1 MTDERVGPDLQRVLN
16 RVQRPQR
23 AVLLELVGRA
33 RLDVPAAV
41 TVEGAATAV
50 RPYAWLLE
58 RVGDEGVKLTAA
70 GYLPP
75 AVVVEAMTVL
85 GDRVDW
91 IGKGNRE
98 DLTIPVLDL
107 RESAQQL
114 KLVRKSKGRLVL
126 SPAGRRLRA
135 DPVALWQYLAQSLPG
150 SPDQVEG
157 DAGTLLLLR
166 MAAGEPDSWNGTGD
180 FVAQSLAAMGWQRGY
195 SGAPPDRS
203 LSQSALWS
211 ARSMLQRLGYLSS
224 RWYSDV
230 AEQPSPEAAQFAR
243 AALQV
248 PVETVQPPR
257 ANVDGPRRGRQPS
270 VALPDLDLA
279 RIKRWCEGRV
289 PLSAQDQVRLE
300 FEVAGMS
307 VTIVERRAPW
317 HDDPSPEWTRLP
329 IARLRFSA
337 TTRSWSLF
345 WRDRNEKFH
354 SYPPLPASPTVQ
366 TLLDEID
373 RDPTAIFWG

>member
-1 MTDERVGPDLQRVLN
+1 MTDELVGPDLRRVLS
-16 RVQRPQR
+16 RVKGPQR
-23 AVLLELVGRA
+23 AAVLELVARA

-41 TVEGAATAV
+41 TVEAAATAV

-75 AVVVEAMTVL
+75 AVVVEAMTTFQ
-85 GDRVDW
+85 DRQDW

-107 RESAQQL
+107 RESAQRL

-135 DPVALWQYLAQSLPG
+135 DPVALWRYLAQSLPG
-150 SPDQVEG
+150 SPDQVDG

-166 MAAGEPDSWNGTGD
+166 VAAGEPDSWSDTGD
-180 FVAQSLAAMGWQRGY
+180 FVARSLAAMGWQQGY

-203 LSQSALWS
+203 LAQSALW
-211 ARSMLQRLGYLSS
+211 ATRSLLQRLGYLSS
-224 RWYSDV
+224 RGYLDV
-230 AEQPSPEAAQFAR
+230 EEQPSLEAAEFAR

-248 PVETVQPPR
+248 PVVEVQPPR
-257 ANVDGPRRGRQPS
+257 ANVGGPRRRRQPS
-270 VALPDLDLA
+270 VALPDLDVA

-289 PLSAQDQVRLE
+289 PRSAQNEVRVE
-300 FEVAGMS
+300 FEVADLS

-317 HDDPSPEWTRLP
+317 PDDPNPLWTRFP
-329 IARLRFSA
+329 VARLQFSSG
-337 TTRSWSLF
+337 TQTWSLF
-345 WRDRNEKFH
+345 WRDRYERYH
-354 SYPPLPASPTVQ
+354 TYERLPASPTVQ
-366 TLLDEID
+366 PLLDEIG

>member
-1 MTDERVGPDLQRVLN
+1 MTDELVGPDLRRVLS
-16 RVQRPQR
+16 RVQGPQR
-23 AVLLELVGRA
+23 AAVLELVSRA

-41 TVEGAATAV
+41 TVEAAATAV

-75 AVVVEAMTVL
+75 AVVVEAMTAL
-85 GDRVDW
+85 QDRQDW

-98 DLTIPVLDL
+98 DLTMPVLDL
-107 RESAQQL
+107 RESAAQL

-135 DPVALWQYLAQSLPG
+135 DPVALWRHLAQSLPG
-150 SPDQVEG
+150 SPDQVDG

-166 MAAGEPDSWNGTGD
+166 VAAGEPDSWNDTGD
-180 FVAQSLAAMGWQRGY
+180 FIARSLAAMGWQRGS

-203 LSQSALWS
+203 LSQSALWA
-211 ARSMLQRLGYLSS
+211 ARSMLQRLGYLPS
-224 RWYSDV
+224 RWYLDEV
-230 AEQPSPEAAQFAR
+230 VQPGPEAAEFAR

-248 PVETVQPPR
+248 PVAEVQPPR
-257 ANVDGPRRGRQPS
+257 ANAGAPRRRRQPS
-270 VALPDLDLA
+270 AALPDLDVA

-289 PLSAQDQVRLE
+289 PRSAQDEVRVE
-300 FEVAGMS
+300 FEVADLS

-317 HDDPSPEWTRLP
+317 PDDPNPQWTRFP
-329 IARLRFSA
+329 IARLQFSA
-337 TTRSWSLF
+337 STQTSSLF
-345 WRDRNEKFH
+345 WRDR
-354 SYPPLPASPTVQ
+354 
-366 TLLDEID
+366 
-373 RDPTAIFWG
+373 

>member
-1 MTDERVGPDLQRVLN
+1 MTDELVGPDLRRVLS
-16 RVQRPQR
+16 RVQGPQR
-23 AVLLELVGRA
+23 AAVLELVGRA

-41 TVEGAATAV
+41 TIEAAETAV

-58 RVGDEGVKLTAA
+58 RVGDDGVKLTAA

-114 KLVRKSKGRLVL
+114 KLVRKYRGRLVL

-135 DPVALWQYLAQSLPG
+135 DPVALWRYLAQSLPG
-150 SPDQVEG
+150 SPNQVEG

-166 MAAGEPDSWNGTGD
+166 VAAGEPDSWNDSGD
-180 FVAQSLAAMGWQRGY
+180 FVAQSLAAMGWQSGY

-203 LSQSALWS
+203 LSQSALWPT
-211 ARSMLQRLGYLSS
+211 RSMLRRLGYLIS
-224 RWYSDV
+224 RWFADV

-248 PVETVQPPR
+248 PVEEVLRPR
-257 ANVDGPRRGRQPS
+257 ANVGGPGRGRRRS

-317 HDDPSPEWTRLP
+317 PDDPDPQWTRLP
-329 IARLRFSA
+329 VARLQFSSS
-337 TTRSWSLF
+337 TQTWSLR
-345 WRDRNEKFH
+345 WRDRYERYH
-354 SYPPLPASPTVQ
+354 AYERLPASPTVQ

-373 RDPTAIFWG
+373 RDPNAIFWG